1 VNYIFDNAA
10 VTPSSQRFNSLE
22 SLYDERSAHYLERT
36 GLGEGWRCLEV
47 GGGGGS
53 IANWLA
59 ARVGDTGSVVVTD
72 IDPRF
77 LGLSP
82 QPNVEVRRH
91 DIGTD
96 ALVYDDFD
104 LIHARLVLI
113 HVADPWQAI
122 RRLIATL
129 KPGGWLVI
137 EDFDPSFADR
147 SLPCAD
153 GAAAELTIKVFQ
165 AMRTL
170 MQNRGL
176 DVEFARNLYAN
187 FAAMGLVAVGMEG
200 HMDVRPGG
208 SDGARLDLANLR
220 QIRDEAIA
228 RHLLTASEIDQTAA
242 LLESK
247 NFAVLSPVMFS
258 AWGRRP
264 CIPG

>member
-10 VTPSSQRFNSLE
+10 LSPSVQRLNSLE
-22 SLYDERSAHYLERT
+22 SLYDERSARYLQRT

-77 LGLSP
+77 LNQSP
-82 QPNVEVRRH
+82 HPNVEVRRH

-96 ALVYDDFD
+96 ALANDDFD

-113 HVADPWQAI
+113 HVADPWRAI
-122 RRLIATL
+122 RRLIAAL
-129 KPGGWLVI
+129 KLGGWLMI
-137 EDFDPSFADR
+137 EDFDPSVADR

-153 GAAAELTIKVFQ
+153 GAAAGLTIKVFQ

-170 MQNRGL
+170 MQDRGL

-200 HMDVRPGG
+200 HMGVRPGG
-208 SDGARLDLANLR
+208 SDGARLDLANLC

-228 RHLLTASEIDQTAA
+228 RRLLTASEIDQMAA
-242 LLESK
+242 LLQSK
-247 NFAVLSPVMFS
+247 AFAVLSPVMFS
-258 AWGRRP
+258 AWGQRP
-264 CIPG
+264 RSAS

>member
-1 VNYIFDNAA
+1 
-10 VTPSSQRFNSLE
+10 
-22 SLYDERSAHYLERT
+22 
-36 GLGEGWRCLEV
+36 
-47 GGGGGS
+47 
-53 IANWLA
+53 
-59 ARVGDTGSVVVTD
+59 
-72 IDPRF
+72 
-77 LGLSP
+77 
-82 QPNVEVRRH
+82 
-91 DIGTD
+91 TD

-187 FAAMGLVAVGMEG
+187 FAAMGLVAVGMEATWTCARVDR
-200 HMDVRPGG
+200 MARVLTLRICVRFVTRP
-208 SDGARLDLANLR
+208 LR
-220 QIRDEAIA
+220 G
-228 RHLLTASEIDQTAA
+228 T
-242 LLESK
+242 
-247 NFAVLSPVMFS
+247 
-258 AWGRRP
+258 
-264 CIPG
+264 C